1 MWSISQGDCG
11 LAGVAEAR
19 PGKGGSSA
27 LAKKDYRFLAVAEYA
42 VTVPGM
48 DDVCFV
54 DPAQSRVM
62 PGTTDSLCNAEHNDL
77 INRAYTFAGKYN
89 SYLKVS
95 HYRNGGIRCIQ

>member
-1 MWSISQGDCG
+1 
-11 LAGVAEAR
+11 
-19 PGKGGSSA
+19 
-27 LAKKDYRFLAVAEYA
+27 
-42 VTVPGM
+42 
-48 DDVCFV
+48 
-54 DPAQSRVM
+54 M